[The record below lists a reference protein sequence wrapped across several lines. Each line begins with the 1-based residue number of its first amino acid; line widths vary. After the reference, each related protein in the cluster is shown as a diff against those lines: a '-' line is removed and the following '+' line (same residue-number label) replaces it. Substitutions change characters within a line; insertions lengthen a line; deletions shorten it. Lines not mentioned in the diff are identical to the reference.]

1 MESIEAELTHAVGA
15 EWYRRKVRLVRSTR
29 KRRSGSVRVEVDKD
43 INK

>member
-1 MESIEAELTHAVGA
+1 VESIEVELTHAVGA

-29 KRRSGSVRVEVDKD
+29 KRSGSVQVEVDKD